1 MKTFKQYLSEGSDTS
16 VNEIIFESSDADVI
30 IPLSQTVW
38 ERLTGEKKDK
48 YAVHIT
54 DREGLEDLKR
64 ISGSKKGVPSMTD
77 ASDKVIK
84 SFVDTEY
91 GVLTEGGVWVVLKG
105 KPIVELGMDYGT
117 YRDKQGRRWVDI
129 TYKMDRFA
137 DLEHN
142 MIQGFRQLR
151 EDIYSVVIEAQDD
164 NPELQ
169 KEMGSFDPEDPDRWR
184 SDNVYNFNHIGGV
197 NSRGTQKE
205 KALAIKMFIDGA
217 EEMVRQ
223 NLRDIQIMITTPSS
237 MRYHADWDE
246 IIMTK
251 FKIARI
257 VIEYRQYQHMTMDV
271 DTIAKKYRAPVFI
284 AGKIGIGRS
293 GNAEIV
299 SVIKHQAFDYI
310 KGKNK

>member
-1 MKTFKQYLSEGSDTS
+1 MKRFKQFLIEGSDTS

-30 IPLSQTVW
+30 IPLSQSIW
-38 ERLTGEKKDK
+38 ERLTGEKKDR

-54 DREGLEDLKR
+54 DREGLDQLKR
-64 ISGSKKGVPSMTD
+64 ISGRKKGIPSMTD
-77 ASDKVIK
+77 VSDNVIK
-84 SFVDTEY
+84 SFINTKY

-105 KPIVELGMDYGT
+105 KPIVEMGMDYGT
-117 YRDKQGRRWVDI
+117 WRDTQGRRWVDI
-129 TYKMDRFA
+129 TFKMDRFA

-142 MIQGFRQLR
+142 MQQGFRDLR
-151 EDIYSVVIEAQDD
+151 ERIYAEVIEAQND

-184 SDNVYNFNHIGGV
+184 SDNVFAFNHIGGT

-217 EEMVRQ
+217 EQLVRE

-237 MRYHADWDE
+237 MRFHADWDE

-251 FKIARI
+251 FKIDRI
-257 VIEYRQYQHMTMDV
+257 VMEYRQYKNMTMDV
-271 DTIAKKYRAPVFI
+271 NQMVKKYRAPVFI
-284 AGKIGIGRS
+284 AGGIGS
-293 GNAEIV
+293 GTDDIF
-299 SVIKHQAFDYI
+299 SVIKKQAFEYV
-310 KGKNK
+310 KSKNGGGR